1 MGATT
6 GRGVALVT
14 GGSKRIGRALALA
27 LGGAGFDLAIH
38 YRGAADDAQAL
49 ARELAQ
55 NGRRAA
61 PVAADLSD
69 EAQTSGL
76 IARAAQALGPVTLLV
91 NNASIFQDDRVET
104 ATRESWDIHMAVNLR
119 APVVLA
125 QGLAA
130 GLPAGLPDGQAM
142 ILNIVDQRVLKPNP
156 QFFSYSLA
164 KSALWTATR
173 TMAQGLAPR
182 IRVNA
187 IGPGPTLASI
197 HQDEA
202 TFAAEAAA
210 VPLGRGA
217 EADDICRAALYLVDA
232 RAVTGQMIAVDGG
245 QHLAWR
251 TPDILDP

>member
-1 MGATT
+1 MRAD

-14 GGSKRIGRALALA
+14 GASRRIGRALALA
-27 LGGAGFDLAIH
+27 LAEGGYDIAIH
-38 YRGAADDAQAL
+38 ARGEDEDADAL
-49 ARELAQ
+49 ERELTAQ
-55 NGRRAA
+55 GRRAA
-61 PVAADLSD
+61 VVKADLAD
-69 EAQTSGL
+69 EAATATL
-76 IARAAQALGPVTLLV
+76 VARAAGALGPVTLLV
-91 NNASIFQDDRVET
+91 NNASIFHDDRLAT
-104 ATRESWDIHMAVNLR
+104 ADRDSWAAHMDVNLR

-125 QGLAA
+125 QGFAA
-130 GLPAGLPDGQAM
+130 GLPADIPDGEAM
-142 ILNIVDQRVLKPNP
+142 ILNIIDQRVLKPNP

-173 TMAQGLAPR
+173 MMAQGLAPR

-197 HQDEA
+197 HQDQA

-210 VPLGRGA
+210 VPLGRGC
-217 EADDICRAALYLVDA
+217 DPSDICRAALYLVDA

-251 TPDILDP
+251 TPDILDT